1 MRGRRQEEQGV
12 DGLARTPRRLEPE
25 ARREQ
30 IIEAAVC
37 YFAEVGFGGTTRDLA
52 RRAGITQA
60 LLYRYF
66 ASKDE
71 LVEAVYERV
80 FIGRMKP
87 HWTTELCDRAVPL
100 EHRII
105 RFYRDYATIFTYE
118 WMRIFMWAGLAGE
131 KLNQRYLTRVASQL
145 LEPLRQ
151 EIAAEGRYRLP
162 DAEELWG
169 LHGGVVYIAI
179 RRHIYRLPTPAD
191 DGPVVERN
199 VRLFLAGLRIAAPER
214 PSGAAA
220 TSSRAARPSAA
231 RSARAPSRR

>member
-1 MRGRRQEEQGV
+1 M
-12 DGLARTPRRLEPE
+12 ARTPRRLEPE

-52 RRAGITQA
+52 QRIGITQA

-66 ASKDE
+66 ASKDD
-71 LVEAVYERV
+71 LVEAVYERI

-87 HWTTELCDRAVPL
+87 HWVTELRDRAVPL
-100 EHRII
+100 EDRMV
-105 RFYRDYATIFTYE
+105 RFYRDYVTIFTYE

-145 LEPLRQ
+145 LDPLRE
-151 EIAAEGRYRLP
+151 EIAADGAYRVP
-162 DAEELWG
+162 DAEEVWG

-199 VRLFLAGLRIAAPER
+199 VRLFLAGLRATRPAA

-220 TSSRAARPSAA
+220 ASSRAARSSAA
-231 RSARAPSRR
+231 RQGRAPSHR